1 MKANDSSSTNA
12 TTEPNGRARTAV
24 IPAASPPYRIGP
36 AQLFLVF
43 SSLALSGFG
52 GVLPFAYRALVER
65 HRWLS
70 AKDFAGLLAI
80 AQVMPGPTICNL
92 TVMIG
97 QRHAG
102 FRGACAALAGIVAGP
117 FCIVI
122 ALGAAWQRYGGL
134 PSVRQALT
142 GMSAVAIGLI
152 LATAVKMGLDLFR
165 RDASAHGAPA
175 QNDAAR
181 TDADVLP
188 PASAYWTGP
197 QLAQWL
203 LCALAFTGVGLM
215 RWPLAAVVAALAP
228 FAIAL
233 SWFSDRHGHPD

>member
-1 MKANDSSSTNA
+1 MPARNSPNTDAAVETNGQLSTA
-12 TTEPNGRARTAV
+12 T
-24 IPAASPPYRIGP
+24 GP
-36 AQLFLVF
+36 AEPPLRIATGQLFLVF

-70 AKDFAGLLAI
+70 AKDFAGLLAL

-92 TVMIG
+92 TVMVG

-102 FRGACAALAGIVAGP
+102 FRGACAALAGIVSGP

-122 ALGAAWQRYGGL
+122 ALGVAWQRYGAVA
-134 PSVRQALT
+134 SVRQALT

-152 LATAVKMGLDLFR
+152 LVTAVKMGLALFK
-165 RDASAHGAPA
+165 RDAGAREALARDNATRAETDA
-175 QNDAAR
+175 QN
-181 TDADVLP
+181 
-188 PASAYWTGP
+188 SYWTARRLT
-197 QLAQWL
+197 QFL
-203 LCALAFTGVGLM
+203 LCALAFAGVGLM
-215 RWPLAAVVAALAP
+215 RWPLAAVVASLAP

-233 SWFSDRHGHPD
+233 SWFADRGAHPD

>member
-1 MKANDSSSTNA
+1 M
-12 TTEPNGRARTAV
+12 
-24 IPAASPPYRIGP
+24 IPAASPSRIGP

-70 AKDFAGLLAI
+70 AKDFAGLLAL

-92 TVMIG
+92 TVMVG

-117 FCIVI
+117 FFIVI
-122 ALGAAWQRYGGL
+122 ALGVAWQRYGGL
-134 PSVRQALT
+134 ASVRQALT
-142 GMSAVAIGLI
+142 GMSAIAIGLI
-152 LATAVKMGLDLFR
+152 LATAVKMGRELFR
-165 RDASAHGAPA
+165 RDAGAQEAPLR
-175 QNDAAR
+175 NDITR
-181 TDADVLP
+181 VQTDTP
-188 PASAYWTGP
+188 PSYWTARR
-197 QLAQWL
+197 LAQML
-203 LCALAFTGVGLM
+203 LCALAFAGVGLM
-215 RWPLAAVVAALAP
+215 RWPLAAVVAVLAP

-233 SWFSDRHGHPD
+233 SWFTDRGAHPRADPG

>member
-1 MKANDSSSTNA
+1 MPASDPPSTGA
-12 TTEPNGRARTAV
+12 TVNTNGQLSTAAGPAEP
-24 IPAASPPYRIGP
+24 PLRIG
-36 AQLFLVF
+36 AGQLFVAF

-92 TVMIG
+92 TVMVG

-117 FCIVI
+117 FCVVI
-122 ALGAAWQRYGGL
+122 ALGIAWQRYGGL
-134 PSVRQALT
+134 ASVRHALT

-152 LATAVKMGLDLFR
+152 LATAVKMGLELFK
-165 RDASAHGAPA
+165 RDASTREALPR
-175 QNDAAR
+175 DAAAR
-181 TDADVLP
+181 ADAP
-188 PASAYWTGP
+188 PPYWTGRRFA
-197 QLAQWL
+197 QLL
-203 LCALAFTGVGLM
+203 LCALAFAGVGLM
-215 RWPLAAVVAALAP
+215 RWPLAAVVASLAP

-233 SWFSDRHGHPD
+233 SWFADRGTHPA